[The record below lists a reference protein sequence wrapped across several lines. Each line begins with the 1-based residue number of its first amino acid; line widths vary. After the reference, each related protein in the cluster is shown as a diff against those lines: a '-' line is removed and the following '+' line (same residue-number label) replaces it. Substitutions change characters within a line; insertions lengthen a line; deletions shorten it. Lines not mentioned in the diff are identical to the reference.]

1 MRFTI
6 HILSSRKIFLCV
18 CQCFLVPAGPL
29 PGARDDGEPLKDWMI
44 AVIVLVAGLL
54 LLAIVVLALCC
65 FKRRKKEHGGKYKTV
80 WTVVIQENWMQ
91 VGIFEW

>member
-1 MRFTI
+1 MRF
-6 HILSSRKIFLCV
+6 SMF
-18 CQCFLVPAGPL
+18 FLVPTGPL
-29 PGARDDGEPLKDWMI
+29 PEPRSDGEPLKDWMI

-80 WTVVIQENWMQ
+80 WTVVIQEKKLDTS
-91 VGIFEW
+91 GYFEW